1 MPGVGQLVSAY
12 VMAVGHSQSEHQL
25 FVLCTAAGAVDAT
38 LEWFVRGKE
47 IALRYQHIPAV
58 ILDWA
63 GTTVDFGSLAPVA
76 ALQRIFEANGVP
88 ISAPEAREHM
98 GVLKRDQI
106 RSICAGRRVRD
117 VWSGQHGQPPSEAD
131 VERLFAEFLP
141 RQAEILAEFSA
152 PIPGVRET
160 VEAWR
165 AAGLRIGSTTG
176 YIRSLL
182 EVVIPVAARGGYSP
196 DASVTPDEVGGG
208 RPKPF
213 MCYRNAILLGA
224 FPLWGC
230 VKIGDTPSDI
240 AEGVNAGMWTIGI
253 TATGNEIGLSR
264 GEWEALPLDA
274 RAALERDAARRL
286 TEAGARFT
294 AASLAD
300 CTGILDDIDRRLTA
314 GERP

>member
-1 MPGVGQLVSAY
+1 V
-12 VMAVGHSQSEHQL
+12 
-25 FVLCTAAGAVDAT
+25 
-38 LEWFVRGKE
+38 K
-47 IALRYQHIPAV
+47 YQCIPAV

-76 ALQRIFEANGVP
+76 ALQRIFEANRVP
-88 ISAPEAREHM
+88 ITSAEARAQM

-106 RSICAGRRVRD
+106 RFICAGSRVSNA
-117 VWSGQHGQPPSEAD
+117 WSHVYGQPPVEAD
-131 VERLFAEFLP
+131 VERLFTEFLP

-152 PIPGVRET
+152 PIPGACET
-160 VEAWR
+160 VDAWK

-176 YIRSLL
+176 YTRELL
-182 EVVIPVAARGGYSP
+182 DVVIPVAAREGYSP

-224 FPLWGC
+224 YPLWRC

-240 AEGVNAGMWTIGI
+240 AEGINAGMWTIGI

-264 GEWEALPLDA
+264 GEWEALPPDEQA
-274 RAALERDAARRL
+274 TIEENAARRL
-286 TEAGARFT
+286 TEAGAQFT
-294 AASLAD
+294 AQSLAC
-300 CTGILDDIDRRLTA
+300 CTKILDDIERRLAA